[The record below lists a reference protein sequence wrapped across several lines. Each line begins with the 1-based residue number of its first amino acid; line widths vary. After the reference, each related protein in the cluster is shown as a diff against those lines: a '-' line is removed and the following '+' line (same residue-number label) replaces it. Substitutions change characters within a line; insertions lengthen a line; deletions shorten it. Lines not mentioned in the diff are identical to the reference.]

1 MLGFA
6 AKSVEQ
12 SAQAQGGEGHSLSG
26 SGAAG
31 VQPQIEG
38 RDGGGGDDQ
47 SLDAHA
53 IKEGLCQDAFVPG
66 PGLFRHDLVGVWL
79 HAKGDGG

>member
-12 SAQAQGGEGHSLSG
+12 SAQAQGGEGHGLSS
-26 SGAAG
+26 SGTAG

-38 RDGGGGDDQ
+38 RDGGGGDLPAAAGIRRYGNYSGCGAVKYGNVQ
-47 SLDAHA
+47 SHNL
-53 IKEGLCQDAFVPG
+53 
-66 PGLFRHDLVGVWL
+66 
-79 HAKGDGG
+79 